1 MIYELKGEG
10 FWLDEA
16 VDNLLEYLKKLGTEN
31 DTIVCAAGMTPSA
44 PIHFGI
50 MREIAI
56 SSFVADELI
65 RRRKK
70 AKLVY
75 YWDDYDHFCKIPY
88 YTTREAVEEHVGK
101 TLREVPDFNGL
112 YNSYGE
118 HYMHDFE
125 ECLHKCGFFPEY
137 NYQAKMYKSGNY
149 TDRIRLALNSR
160 KEIFEIVSKSAGLSE
175 EEIKEKIDNYYPL
188 EIYCS
193 ECGKDSTYTTGWDSS
208 KDEVTYTCKKCGNK
222 GSYILGKDFQ
232 GKLAW
237 KVNWALRWSDDKV
250 AYESSGENQ
259 LTDTGSYSVSS
270 KVAENI
276 FGGKVPFSLLYR
288 FIGMR
293 GIAKVSRAQGEKTLA
308 TRFTGVLEPSIVRWL
323 LIRNAPNKPF
333 TVDIEDGIFRIYH
346 EWDCFVEKIM
356 NGEASEVEKRIY
368 QIATDGVKKT
378 QFRIPFRTIITALGI
393 CGDNKKAAAEQMV
406 KMTGFNGSA
415 EELLKAARPRIDAAE
430 YWLYDC
436 GHVESQVSLRQSFNQ
451 SEWDK
456 LSESYKKSV
465 QLLCKKLDKFTNED
479 EAKQILFDIP
489 KDMGIPEEQQEEF
502 RKEFFKALYLLCL
515 GLERGPKLT
524 TLLCLTQKEKLLSLL
539 QCGKS
544 E

>member
-1 MIYELKGEG
+1 MIYELKGDG

-16 VDNLLEYLKKLGTEN
+16 VDNLLAYLKSLGTEK

-50 MREIAI
+50 LREIAI

-112 YNSYGE
+112 YKSYGE

-125 ECLHKCGFFPEY
+125 NCLHKCGFFPEY
-137 NYQAKMYKSGNY
+137 NYQTKMYKSGNY
-149 TDRIRLALNSR
+149 TSRIREALNQR
-160 KEIFEIVSKSAGLSE
+160 HEIFDIVSKSAGLSE
-175 EEIKEKIDNYYPL
+175 EEIAEKRDNYYPL

-193 ECGKDSTYTTGWDSS
+193 ECGKDSTFTTGWD
-208 KDEVTYTCKKCGNK
+208 KNTDTVTYTCKKCGHK
-222 GSYILGKDFQ
+222 GSYILGEDFR
-232 GKLAW
+232 GKLVW

-250 AYESSGENQ
+250 SYESSGENQ

-270 KVAENI
+270 KVSENI

-323 LIRNAPNKPF
+323 LLKNAPNKPF
-333 TVDIEDGIFRIYH
+333 SVDIEDGIFRIYH
-346 EWDCFVEKIM
+346 EWDCFVEKIKS
-356 NGEASEVEKRIY
+356 GEATEIEKRIY
-368 QIATDGVKKT
+368 EISTDGVEITK
-378 QFRIPFRTIITALGI
+378 FPIPFRTIITALGI
-393 CGDNKKAAAEQMV
+393 CGDNKKAAAEQML
-406 KMTGFNGSA
+406 KMSGFNGTA
-415 EELLKAARPRIDAAE
+415 DELLSAARPRIEAAQ
-430 YWLYDC
+430 YWLYEC
-436 GHVESQVSLRQSFNQ
+436 GHVESQVSLRNSFNFQ
-451 SEWDK
+451 DWNTFADD
-456 LSESYKKSV
+456 YKKAVSV
-465 QLLCKKLDKFTNED
+465 LCEKLDSFTNED
-479 EAKQILFDIP
+479 MAKTVLFNIP
-489 KDMGIPEEQQEEF
+489 AEIGIPEENQDDF
-502 RKEFFKALYLLCL
+502 RKEFFRCLYLLCL
-515 GLERGPKLT
+515 GTERGPKLT
-524 TLLCLTQKEKLLSLL
+524 TLLCLTQKEKLLTLL
-539 QCGKS
+539 NGGNKK
-544 E
+544 